1 MKERAIAQRTID
13 RQIQIN
19 LAFNHDK
26 TFKHHLRK
34 TKTDFRSLKHFLLV
48 QATQIQFLLLLDRV
62 TRKTSSDVLNLR
74 ISSLTCRLLHAK
86 LLIDSIGKTLISL
99 FIL

>member
-1 MKERAIAQRTID
+1 MKQRAIAQRTID

-26 TFKHHLRK
+26 TFKRHLRK

-48 QATQIQFLLLLDRV
+48 HPNSVPTFTWPRYA
-62 TRKTSSDVLNLR
+62 
-74 ISSLTCRLLHAK
+74 
-86 LLIDSIGKTLISL
+86 
-99 FIL
+99 